1 MLKRISVKDL
11 CTGMFLTEFCGAWT
25 DHPFWRERFLVTT
38 AKDIDLI
45 LESSIREVWIDTSKG
60 KDVASEVVAHQESE
74 VVESAETLLAAI
86 DALPAKTKKTAQLED
101 ELKQAERMCARS
113 KQAVIAMF
121 EQVRMGQAVDLGSAA
136 SLVDE
141 IADSIIRHPHALISL
156 ARLKSIDDYTYMHSV
171 AVCALMIGLAR
182 QLQLSEPLVQE
193 AGLAGL
199 LHDIGKMAI
208 PTEILNKPG
217 KLTDSEFDQVM
228 RHPEQGHKILVGC
241 SQVSDAVADVCLSH
255 HEKADGTG
263 YPNGLFA
270 EHISLL
276 SRMAA
281 VCDVY
286 DAITSDRPYK
296 KAWAPSEAVRKM
308 AEWEGHF
315 DTEIFQTFVKFIG
328 IYPIGSL
335 VRLQSGRLAV
345 VIEQAQG
352 SLLKPKVK
360 VFFSTTSNIHIQPE
374 VLSLNKYQC
383 SDRIVSRESN
393 EHWKFQNLESI
404 WQQ

>member
-25 DHPFWRERFLVTT
+25 EHPFWRERFLVTS
-38 AKDIDLI
+38 AKDISLI
-45 LESSIREVWIDTSKG
+45 LGSSIREVWIDTGKG
-60 KDVASEVVAHQESE
+60 KDVATEVIAHEQAQVQECAE
-74 VVESAETLLAAI
+74 VLLASI
-86 DALPAKTKKTAQLED
+86 DACAEHTLKTARLGE
-101 ELKQAERMCARS
+101 ELMDAERACARS

-121 EQVRMGQAVDLGSAA
+121 EQARMGQAVDLGGAA

-141 IADSIIRHPHALISL
+141 ITDSIKRHPHALISL

-182 QLQLSEPLVQE
+182 QLKLPDTLIQE

-208 PTEILNKPG
+208 PSEILNKPG
-217 KLTDSEFDQVM
+217 KLTDLEFDQVM
-228 RHPEQGHKILVGC
+228 RHPEQGHKILARC

-263 YPNGLFA
+263 YPKGLMA
-270 EHISLL
+270 QHISLL

-296 KAWAPSEAVRKM
+296 KAWAPADAIRKM

-345 VIEQAQG
+345 VVEQAAG
-352 SLLKPKVK
+352 SLLKPNVK
-360 VFFSTTSNIHIQPE
+360 VFFSTLSNTHIQPAL
-374 VLSLNKYQC
+374 VCLSKYNC
-383 SDRIVSRESN
+383 SDRIVNRESN
-393 EHWKFQNLESI
+393 EKWGFQHLESL
-404 WQQ
+404 WQL